1 MRRKHRFLASILQP
15 FLPVFVGGLLVFAET
30 AMEEQASEGLERAA
44 SISALILRLR
54 NENFKQWCSFPGIP
68 RNEKV
73 RWDRAFAFHVI
84 FQPGKLG
91 NCVSFSYL
99 PRKMNA
105 IHPTEPIVVAR
116 SASLKFPSGTQA
128 LRGMDIDI
136 GQGEFVSLVGPS
148 GCGKST
154 FLRLVAGLLTATE
167 GSISVAGQNPTSARR
182 GLHPCGFVFQSPNLL
197 PWRTVLDNILLPL
210 ELDGVARP
218 EREARARMW
227 LDRVGLADFAKAWPA
242 QLSGG
247 MRMRVSIAR
256 ALASQPRILLMDE
269 PFAALD
275 DITRGRLQEDLLR
288 LRTSEGFTTIF
299 VTHNVAEAAFLS
311 DRVAVVSARPG
322 RIAAQTAVEFGQ
334 PRDADLR
341 GEPAFAAK
349 VREIGQLLSGAAT

>member
-1 MRRKHRFLASILQP
+1 
-15 FLPVFVGGLLVFAET
+15 
-30 AMEEQASEGLERAA
+30 
-44 SISALILRLR
+44 
-54 NENFKQWCSFPGIP
+54 
-68 RNEKV
+68 
-73 RWDRAFAFHVI
+73 
-84 FQPGKLG
+84 
-91 NCVSFSYL
+91 
-99 PRKMNA
+99 MNA

-116 SASLKFPSGTQA
+116 GASLKFPSGTQA

-136 GQGEFVSLVGPS
+136 AQGEFVSLVGPS

-154 FLRLVAGLLTATE
+154 FLRLVAGLLTASE

-218 EREARARMW
+218 ERETRARMW
-227 LDRVGLADFAKAWPA
+227 LDRVGLTDFAKAWPA

-322 RIAAQTAVEFGQ
+322 RIAARTTVEFAQ